1 VREERTGEEEQG
13 RERFQ
18 VERGEV
24 RAVRPDEIFVE
35 PVSIDSSIREVTG
48 RPERSAVQVRTHART
63 STAEQSKPRYS
74 RLFDLKTDPLR
85 TSQFLFRQV

>member
-24 RAVRPDEIFVE
+24 GPVRPDEIFVE
-35 PVSIDSSIREVTG
+35 PVSIDSSVREVAG
-48 RPERSAVQVRTHART
+48 RPNRGKVQVSTRTTRRTRKNVNPDTHAC
-63 STAEQSKPRYS
+63 ST
-74 RLFDLKTDPLR
+74 
-85 TSQFLFRQV
+85 

>member
-1 VREERTGEEEQG
+1 VREERAGEEEQG

-35 PVSIDSSIREVTG
+35 PVSIDSSVREVRERPKRGKVQVSTRTTRRTRKAAVLTPV
-48 RPERSAVQVRTHART
+48 RPENRS
-63 STAEQSKPRYS
+63 SP
-74 RLFDLKTDPLR
+74 D
-85 TSQFLFRQV
+85 